1 MRLTPPGRRIFRV
14 AQFRVQARDVVFSS
28 PSLRAA
34 GFLNSAA
41 SRLSLSLDAL
51 LHLRRA
57 VVLFEW
63 LRSCLNTSLSFFWRL
78 CVAPTRTNFQGAAS
92 QSMASCKTLHLT
104 RRSSPVPQHFPR
116 SSLTRVG
123 HGAEIGSPRKFGDQ
137 QKFRVA

>member
-63 LRSCLNTSLSFFWRL
+63 LRSCLNTSLSFLAVMRCAHPHEFPGRCFTVYGVL
-78 CVAPTRTNFQGAAS
+78 QDLALDAALVARAAALSEVELDPRWTRG
-92 QSMASCKTLHLT
+92 
-104 RRSSPVPQHFPR
+104 
-116 SSLTRVG
+116 
-123 HGAEIGSPRKFGDQ
+123 
-137 QKFRVA
+137 